1 MAEIYDAILA
11 YAESQ
16 ANANDWTGVV
26 STLSAQ
32 SIANRNP
39 EVWTVAKLITK
50 IGQSDATLVC
60 QTIKT
65 AAETDPIMD
74 GTWIAINTEG
84 IHLFQDERQAMIDQL
99 AVAGSWSEALKTAVK
114 ECGVTYS
121 SPAEA
126 YGLGTVTAAD
136 CEASWGVYLL
146 EQEWS
151 TLFNSNI
158 VPNTDDRTN
167 LVAALRSVANQL
179 EA

>member
-11 YAESQ
+11 HAESQ
-16 ANANDWTGVV
+16 ANANDWAGVA
-26 STLSAQ
+26 STLNTQ

-39 EVWTVAKLITK
+39 EVWTVAKLIAK
-50 IGQSDATLVC
+50 IGQSDTTLVC

-65 AAETDPIMD
+65 AAQTDPIMD

-84 IHLFQDERQAMIDQL
+84 IHLFQDDRQAMIDGL
-99 AVAGSWSEALKTAVK
+99 AVAGSWSEALKTSVK

-158 VPNTDDRTN
+158 VPNTDNRIN
-167 LVAALRSVANQL
+167 LVAALRSVADQL
-179 EA
+179 EV

>member
-1 MAEIYDAILA
+1 MAEIYDAILG

-16 ANANDWTGVV
+16 ANLKDWTGVA
-26 STLSAQ
+26 STLNTK

-39 EVWTVAKLITK
+39 EVWTVAKLIAK

-65 AAETDPIMD
+65 AAQTDPIMD
-74 GTWIAINTEG
+74 GTWIALNTEG
-84 IHLFQDERQAMIDQL
+84 IHLFQDDRQAMIDQL

-151 TLFNSNI
+151 SLLNTNI

-167 LVAALRSVANQL
+167 LVAALRAAADQL

>member
-1 MAEIYDAILA
+1 MAEIYDAILG

-16 ANANDWTGVV
+16 ANLKDWTGVA
-26 STLSAQ
+26 STLNTK

-39 EVWTVAKLITK
+39 EVWTVAKLIAK
-50 IGQSDATLVC
+50 IGQSDTTLVC

-65 AAETDPIMD
+65 AAQTDPIMD
-74 GTWIAINTEG
+74 GTWIALNTEG
-84 IHLFQDERQAMIDQL
+84 IHLFQDDRQAMIDQL

-158 VPNTDDRTN
+158 VPNTDNRTN
-167 LVAALRSVANQL
+167 LVAALRAAANQL